1 LTFIDLQ
8 NMLTRPFHTFWPLP
22 IALSLSVSS
31 WAQTSPDAGSL
42 RQQIEQQRTLP
53 LPAARPQS
61 TPLPPEIKPTEG
73 TTITVKAFRLVGNT
87 LLSSEQLAPAL
98 APFVGQALDFA
109 GLQRTADTVAA
120 AYREAGWI
128 VRAYLPE
135 QDISEGTLTLQVIE
149 AKFAGLRSEGEPSKR
164 VMREQLQAFFTGQQ
178 SQGQA
183 LNAHALDRALLLA
196 DDLPGISVAGTL
208 VPGAADAETALV
220 LQTTDEPFFFGDL
233 GVDNTGARAT
243 GSNRLTANLNINSPS
258 GRGELL
264 SLSGLHTQGSNYGR
278 LALTV
283 PVGHDGWRAGINA
296 SAMNYEVI
304 NGPSANTDSP
314 IKGRSGT
321 MGLDLSY
328 PLLRAR
334 LSNLYLLGGIENK
347 SFFNRDST
355 VTADYESNSL
365 RMGLSGNRFDNL
377 WGGGANSGSLQ
388 LHWGRLASMKAHRQ
402 IKDIDRSYHKL
413 SYSLSRQQNMT
424 TDHSL
429 LLSLQ
434 GQHASQMLDSSEKF
448 YIGGANSVRAY
459 PASEQGGDR
468 GHVLTA
474 EWRWRLDASLVLTA
488 FADTGRVV
496 TLPTDSLAQQTVNLS
511 GRGLS
516 LNWQGPAGISTR
528 LTWARRN
535 GNNPKPLN
543 DNGIVSDGDG
553 TLKRDRIWFTASVP
567 F

>member
-1 LTFIDLQ
+1 MPSRHLPTY
-8 NMLTRPFHTFWPLP
+8 WPLT
-22 IALSLSVSS
+22 IALGLSFSG
-31 WAQTSPDAGSL
+31 WAQTPLDAGSL
-42 RQQIEQQRTLP
+42 RQQIEQQRPLP

-61 TPLPPEIKPTEG
+61 TPLTPEIKPTEG

-87 LLSSEQLAPAL
+87 LLSSEQLAPGL

-109 GLQRTADTVAA
+109 GLQSTADAVAA

-149 AKFAGLRSEGEPSKR
+149 AKFAGLRFEGEPSKR
-164 VMREQLQAFFTGQQ
+164 VMREQLMAFFNRQQ
-178 SQGQA
+178 SHGQA
-183 LNAHALDRALLLA
+183 LNVHALDRALLLA

-220 LQTTDEPFFFGDL
+220 LQTTDEPFFFGDV
-233 GVDNTGARAT
+233 GVDNSGARST

-258 GRGELL
+258 GRGELI
-264 SLSGLHTQGSNYGR
+264 SVSGLHTQGSNYGR
-278 LALTV
+278 MALTV
-283 PVGHDGWRAGINA
+283 PVGHDGWRAGANA

-314 IKGRSGT
+314 VKGRSGS

-334 LSNLYLLGGIENK
+334 LSNLYLSGGVENK
-347 SFFNRDST
+347 SFFNQDST

-388 LHWGRLASMKAHRQ
+388 MQWGHLASMKANWQ
-402 IKDIDRSYHKL
+402 IDSIERKYHKL
-413 SYSLSRQQNMT
+413 SYSLSRQQNLT

-434 GQHASQMLDSSEKF
+434 GQHATQTLDSSEKF

-468 GHVLTA
+468 GQVLTA
-474 EWRWRLDASLVLTA
+474 EWRWRLDTSLVLTA
-488 FADTGRVV
+488 FADAGRVV
-496 TLPTDSLAQQTVNLS
+496 TLPETSESSVNLS

-528 LTWARRN
+528 LTWAHRN
-535 GNNPKPLN
+535 GNNPKPVN
-543 DNGIVSDGDG
+543 DKGNVSDGDG
-553 TLKRDRIWFTASVP
+553 TLELDRIWFSTSVA

>member
-1 LTFIDLQ
+1 
-8 NMLTRPFHTFWPLP
+8 M
-22 IALSLSVSS
+22 
-31 WAQTSPDAGSL
+31 
-42 RQQIEQQRTLP
+42 
-53 LPAARPQS
+53 
-61 TPLPPEIKPTEG
+61 
-73 TTITVKAFRLVGNT
+73 
-87 LLSSEQLAPAL
+87 
-98 APFVGQALDFA
+98 QAH
-109 GLQRTADTVAA
+109 
-120 AYREAGWI
+120 
-128 VRAYLPE
+128 
-135 QDISEGTLTLQVIE
+135 
-149 AKFAGLRSEGEPSKR
+149 K
-164 VMREQLQAFFTGQQ
+164 
-178 SQGQA
+178 
-183 LNAHALDRALLLA
+183 
-196 DDLPGISVAGTL
+196 
-208 VPGAADAETALV
+208 
-220 LQTTDEPFFFGDL
+220 
-233 GVDNTGARAT
+233 
-243 GSNRLTANLNINSPS
+243 
-258 GRGELL
+258 
-264 SLSGLHTQGSNYGR
+264 
-278 LALTV
+278 
-283 PVGHDGWRAGINA
+283 
-296 SAMNYEVI
+296 
-304 NGPSANTDSP
+304 
-314 IKGRSGT
+314 
-321 MGLDLSY
+321 
-328 PLLRAR
+328 
-334 LSNLYLLGGIENK
+334 
-347 SFFNRDST
+347 
-355 VTADYESNSL
+355 
-365 RMGLSGNRFDNL
+365 
-377 WGGGANSGSLQ
+377 
-388 LHWGRLASMKAHRQ
+388 Q

-413 SYSLSRQQNMT
+413 SYSLSRQQNLM

>member
-1 LTFIDLQ
+1 MPSRHLPTY
-8 NMLTRPFHTFWPLP
+8 WPLT
-22 IALSLSVSS
+22 IALGLSFSG
-31 WAQTSPDAGSL
+31 WAQTPLDAGSL
-42 RQQIEQQRTLP
+42 RQQIEQQRPLP

-61 TPLPPEIKPTEG
+61 TPLTPEIKPTEG

-87 LLSSEQLAPAL
+87 LLSSEQLAPGL

-109 GLQRTADTVAA
+109 GLQSTADAVAA

-149 AKFAGLRSEGEPSKR
+149 AKFAGLRFEGEPSKR
-164 VMREQLQAFFTGQQ
+164 VMREQLMAFFNRQQ
-178 SQGQA
+178 SHGQA
-183 LNAHALDRALLLA
+183 LNVHALDRALLLA

-220 LQTTDEPFFFGDL
+220 LQTTDEPFFFGDV
-233 GVDNTGARAT
+233 GVDNSGARST

-258 GRGELL
+258 GRGELI
-264 SLSGLHTQGSNYGR
+264 SVSGLHTQGSNYGR
-278 LALTV
+278 MALTV
-283 PVGHDGWRAGINA
+283 PVGHDGWRAGANA

-314 IKGRSGT
+314 VKGRSGS

-334 LSNLYLLGGIENK
+334 LSNLYLSGGVENK
-347 SFFNRDST
+347 SFFNQDST

-388 LHWGRLASMKAHRQ
+388 MQWGHLASMKAHWQ
-402 IKDIDRSYHKL
+402 IDSIERKYHKL
-413 SYSLSRQQNMT
+413 SYSLSRQQNLT

-434 GQHASQMLDSSEKF
+434 GQHATQTLDSSEKF

-468 GHVLTA
+468 GQVLTA
-474 EWRWRLDASLVLTA
+474 EWRWRLDTSFVLTA
-488 FADTGRVV
+488 FADAGRVV
-496 TLPTDSLAQQTVNLS
+496 TLPETSESSVNLS

-528 LTWARRN
+528 LTWAHRN
-535 GNNPKPLN
+535 GNNPKPVN
-543 DNGIVSDGDG
+543 DKGNVSDGDG
-553 TLKRDRIWFTASVP
+553 TLELDRIWFSTSVA

>member
-1 LTFIDLQ
+1 MTLIDLH
-8 NMLTRPFHTFWPLP
+8 NMLTRPFHNFWPLP
-22 IALSLSVSS
+22 IALSLSVSG
-31 WAQTSPDAGSL
+31 WAQTPPDAGSL

-109 GLQRTADTVAA
+109 GLQRTADAVAA

-149 AKFAGLRSEGEPSKR
+149 AKFADLRFEGEPSKR
-164 VMREQLQAFFTGQQ
+164 VMREQLLAFFKRQQ
-178 SQGQA
+178 SHGQA
-183 LNAHALDRALLLA
+183 LNAKALDRALLLA

-208 VPGAADAETALV
+208 VPGDADAETALV
-220 LQTTDEPFFFGDL
+220 LQTTDEPFFFGDV
-233 GVDNTGARAT
+233 GVDNSGARST

-264 SLSGLHTQGSNYGR
+264 SFSGLHTQGSNYGR
-278 LALTV
+278 MALTV
-283 PVGHDGWRAGINA
+283 PVGHDGWRAGVNA

-304 NGPSANTDSP
+304 NGPSANTVSP
-314 IKGRSGT
+314 VKGRSGS

-334 LSNLYLLGGIENK
+334 LSNLYLSGGVENK

-355 VTADYESNSL
+355 VTADYESNSV

-377 WGGGANSGSLQ
+377 WGGGANSGFLQ
-388 LHWGRLASMKAHRQ
+388 MQWGHLASMKAHRQ
-402 IKDIDRSYHKL
+402 IDSIERSFHKL
-413 SYSLSRQQNMT
+413 SYSLSRQQNLT

-434 GQHASQMLDSSEKF
+434 GQHATQTLDSSEKF

-459 PASEQGGDR
+459 PASEQGGDC
-468 GHVLTA
+468 GQVLTA
-474 EWRWRLDASLVLTA
+474 EWRWRLDTSLVLTA

-496 TLPTDSLAQQTVNLS
+496 TLPTASLAQQTVSLS

-528 LTWARRN
+528 LTWAHRN
-535 GNNPKPLN
+535 GNNPKPTPSGT
-543 DNGIVSDGDG
+543 DSDG
-553 TLKRDRIWFTASVP
+553 TLERDRVWFTTSVA

>member
-1 LTFIDLQ
+1 LG
-8 NMLTRPFHTFWPLP
+8 
-22 IALSLSVSS
+22 LSFSG
-31 WAQTSPDAGSL
+31 WAQTPPDAGSL

-73 TTITVKAFRLVGNT
+73 TTITVKAFRLVGNN

-98 APFVGQALDFA
+98 ATFVGQALDFA
-109 GLQRTADTVAA
+109 GLQRTADAVAA
-120 AYREAGWI
+120 AYRQAGWI

-135 QDISEGTLTLQVIE
+135 QDISEGTISLQVIE
-149 AKFAGLRSEGEPSKR
+149 AQFAGLRFESEPSQR
-164 VMREQLQAFFTGQQ
+164 VMREQLQAFFTQKQ
-178 SQGQA
+178 TQGQA

-220 LQTTDEPFFFGDL
+220 LQTTDEPFFFGDV

-243 GSNRLTANLNINSPS
+243 GSNRLTANLSINSPGS
-258 GRGELL
+258 RGELL

-278 LALTV
+278 VAFTV
-283 PVGHDGWRAGINA
+283 PGGHNGLRLSLSASSMNYKVIEGDAGIR
-296 SAMNYEVI
+296 AM
-304 NGPSANTDSP
+304 D
-314 IKGRSGT
+314 IKGKSSSLGIDFT
-321 MGLDLSY
+321 Y

-334 LSNLYLLGGIENK
+334 LHNLYLSGGLESKGFHSEDNRK
-347 SFFNRDST
+347 SSDPESYS
-355 VTADYESNSL
+355 DYESNSL

-388 LHWGRLASMKAHRQ
+388 MQWGRLGSMQAHKQ
-402 IKDIDRSYHKL
+402 INDIDRNYHKL
-413 SYSLSRQQNMT
+413 SYSLSRQQNLT

-434 GQHASQMLDSSEKF
+434 GQHATQMLDSSEKF

-468 GHVLTA
+468 GQVLTA
-474 EWRWRLDASLVLTA
+474 EWRWRLDSSLVLTA

-496 TLPTDSLAQQTVNLS
+496 TLPTASSAQQTVSLS

-528 LTWARRN
+528 LTWAHRN
-535 GNNPKPLN
+535 GNNPKSTPSGT
-543 DNGIVSDGDG
+543 DSDG

>member
-1 LTFIDLQ
+1 
-8 NMLTRPFHTFWPLP
+8 MLTRPFHTFWPLP

-73 TTITVKAFRLVGNT
+73 TTITAKAFRLVGNT
-87 LLSSEQLAPAL
+87 LLSKEQLAPAL

-109 GLQRTADTVAA
+109 GLQRTADAIAA
-120 AYREAGWI
+120 TYREAGWI

-135 QDISEGTLTLQVIE
+135 QDISEGTISLQIIE
-149 AKFAGLRSEGEPSKR
+149 AQFAGLRFEGEPSQR
-164 VMREQLQAFFTGQQ
+164 VMREHLQSFFTGRQA
-178 SQGQA
+178 QGQA
-183 LNAHALDRALLLA
+183 LNARALDRALLLA

-220 LQTTDEPFFFGDL
+220 LQTTDESFFFGDV

-243 GSNRLTANLNINSPS
+243 GSNRLTANLNINSPGS
-258 GRGELL
+258 RGELL

-278 LALTV
+278 VALTV
-283 PVGHDGWRAGINA
+283 PEGHNGLRLSFSASSMNYKVIEGDAGIRA
-296 SAMNYEVI
+296 I
-304 NGPSANTDSP
+304 D
-314 IKGRSGT
+314 IKGKSSSL
-321 MGLDLSY
+321 GLDSNF
-328 PLLRAR
+328 PLIRER
-334 LSNLYLLGGIENK
+334 LHNLYLSGGLESKGFHSEDNRK
-347 SFFNRDST
+347 SSDPESYS
-355 VTADYESNSL
+355 DYESSSL
-365 RMGLSGNRFDNL
+365 RLGLSGNRFDNL

-388 LHWGRLASMKAHRQ
+388 MQWGRLGSMQAHKQ
-402 IKDIDRSYHKL
+402 INDIDRSYHKL
-413 SYSLSRQQNMT
+413 SYSLSRQQNLT

-429 LLSLQ
+429 LISLQ
-434 GQHASQMLDSSEKF
+434 GQHATQMLDSSEKF
-448 YIGGANSVRAY
+448 YIGGVNSVRAY

-468 GHVLTA
+468 GQVLTA
-474 EWRWRLDASLVLTA
+474 EWRWRFDSSLVLTA
-488 FADTGRVV
+488 FTDSGRVV
-496 TLPTDSLAQQTVNLS
+496 TLTTASLAQQTVSLS

-528 LTWARRN
+528 LTWAHRN

-543 DNGIVSDGDG
+543 DKGNVSDGDG
-553 TLKRDRIWFTASVP
+553 TLKRNRIWFTASVP

>member
-1 LTFIDLQ
+1 
-8 NMLTRPFHTFWPLP
+8 MLTRPFHTFWPLP

-53 LPAARPQS
+53 LPSARPQS

-73 TTITVKAFRLVGNT
+73 TTIRVKAFRLVGNT

-149 AKFAGLRSEGEPSKR
+149 AKFAGLRSESEPSKR

-258 GRGELL
+258 GQGELL
-264 SLSGLHTQGSNYGR
+264 SLSGLHTQGSNYSR

-355 VTADYESNSL
+355 VTADYESNTL

-402 IKDIDRSYHKL
+402 INDIDRSYHKL
-413 SYSLSRQQNMT
+413 SYSLSRQQNLT

-434 GQHASQMLDSSEKF
+434 GQHATQMLDSSEKF

-474 EWRWRLDASLVLTA
+474 EWRWRLDASLLLTA
-488 FADTGRVV
+488 FVDAGRVV
-496 TLPTDSLAQQTVNLS
+496 TLPKTSESSVNLS
-511 GRGLS
+511 GLGLS

-543 DNGIVSDGDG
+543 DNGIVSDGDS

>member
-1 LTFIDLQ
+1 
-8 NMLTRPFHTFWPLP
+8 MLTRPFHTFWPLP

-31 WAQTSPDAGSL
+31 LAQTSPDAGSL

-61 TPLPPEIKPTEG
+61 TPIPPEIKPTEG

-109 GLQRTADTVAA
+109 GLQRTADAVAA

-135 QDISEGTLTLQVIE
+135 QDISEGTLTLQIIE
-149 AKFAGLRSEGEPSKR
+149 AQFAGLRFEGEPSKR
-164 VMREQLQAFFTGQQ
+164 VTREQLQSFFTQKQ
-178 SQGQA
+178 AQGQA

-220 LQTTDEPFFFGDL
+220 LQTTDEPFFFGDV
-233 GVDNTGARAT
+233 GIDNTGARAT
-243 GSNRLTANLNINSPS
+243 GSNRLTANLNINSPG

-278 LALTV
+278 LAFTI
-283 PVGHDGWRAGINA
+283 PEGHNGLRLSLSA
-296 SAMNYEVI
+296 SSMNYKVI
-304 NGPSANTDSP
+304 EGDEGIRAMD
-314 IKGRSGT
+314 IKGKSSSL
-321 MGLDLSY
+321 GLDFTF

-334 LSNLYLLGGIENK
+334 LHNLYLSGGLESKGFQSEDNRK
-347 SFFNRDST
+347 SSDPESYS
-355 VTADYESNSL
+355 DYESNSL

-377 WGGGANSGSLQ
+377 WGGGANSASLQ
-388 LHWGRLASMKAHRQ
+388 MQWGRLASMQAHKQ
-402 IKDIDRSYHKL
+402 INDIDRSYHKL
-413 SYSLSRQQNMT
+413 TYSLSRQQNLT

-429 LLSLQ
+429 LISLQ
-434 GQHASQMLDSSEKF
+434 GQHATQMLDSSEKF

-468 GHVLTA
+468 GQVLTA
-474 EWRWRLDASLVLTA
+474 EWRWRLDSSLVLTA

-496 TLPTDSLAQQTVNLS
+496 TLPSASLVQQTMSLS

-528 LTWARRN
+528 ITWAHRN
-535 GNNPKPLN
+535 GNNPKPTSSKT
-543 DNGIVSDGDG
+543 DSDG
-553 TLKRDRIWFTASVP
+553 TLKRNRLWLTASMP

>member
-1 LTFIDLQ
+1 
-8 NMLTRPFHTFWPLP
+8 
-22 IALSLSVSS
+22 
-31 WAQTSPDAGSL
+31 
-42 RQQIEQQRTLP
+42 
-53 LPAARPQS
+53 
-61 TPLPPEIKPTEG
+61 
-73 TTITVKAFRLVGNT
+73 
-87 LLSSEQLAPAL
+87 
-98 APFVGQALDFA
+98 VGQALDFA
-109 GLQRTADTVAA
+109 GLQRTADAVAA

-149 AKFAGLRSEGEPSKR
+149 AKFAGLRFESEPSTR

-178 SQGQA
+178 SQGQT

-220 LQTTDEPFFFGDL
+220 LQTTDEPFFFGDV
-233 GVDNTGARAT
+233 GVDNTGARST
-243 GSNRLTANLNINSPS
+243 GTKRLTANMNINSPG
-258 GRGELL
+258 GRGELV
-264 SLSGLHTQGSNYGR
+264 SLNLLHTQGSDYGR
-278 LALTV
+278 VAMTV
-283 PVGHDGWRAGINA
+283 PVGYNGLRAGINA
-296 SAMNYEVI
+296 SSMNYKVIEGDAGIRALEV
-304 NGPSANTDSP
+304 
-314 IKGRSGT
+314 KGKSSSW
-321 MGLDLSY
+321 GLDFNF
-328 PLLRAR
+328 PLLRER
-334 LSNLYLLGGIENK
+334 LHNLYLSGGLENK
-347 SFFNRDST
+347 GFYSEDNNKSSDPESYS
-355 VTADYESNSL
+355 DYGSNSL
-365 RMGLSGNRFDNL
+365 RLGLSGNRFDNL

-388 LHWGRLASMKAHRQ
+388 MQWGRLASMQAHKQ

-413 SYSLSRQQNMT
+413 SYSLSRQQNLM

-448 YIGGANSVRAY
+448 YVGGANSVRAY

-468 GHVLTA
+468 GQVLTA

-496 TLPTDSLAQQTVNLS
+496 TLPTDSLSLQTVTLS

-516 LNWQGPAGISTR
+516 LNWQGPAGISAR
-528 LTWARRN
+528 LTWAHRN
-535 GNNPKPLN
+535 GNNPQPYGPDKT
-543 DNGIVSDGDG
+543 DRDG
-553 TLKRDRIWFTASVP
+553 TLKRNRIWFTASVP

>member
-1 LTFIDLQ
+1 
-8 NMLTRPFHTFWPLP
+8 MLTRPFHTFWPLP

-61 TPLPPEIKPTEG
+61 TPLPPEIKPSEG

-109 GLQRTADTVAA
+109 GLQRTADAVAA

-149 AKFAGLRSEGEPSKR
+149 AKFAGLRFEGGPSKR
-164 VMREQLQAFFTGQQ
+164 VMREQLQAVFTAQQ

-183 LNAHALDRALLLA
+183 LNASALDRALLLA

-220 LQTTDEPFFFGDL
+220 LQTTDEPFFFGDV
-233 GVDNTGARAT
+233 GVDNTGARST
-243 GSNRLTANLNINSPS
+243 GSKRLTANMNINSPG
-258 GRGELL
+258 GRGELV
-264 SLSGLHTQGSNYGR
+264 SLNLLHTQGSDYGR
-278 LALTV
+278 VAMTV
-283 PVGHDGWRAGINA
+283 PVGYNGLRAGINA
-296 SAMNYEVI
+296 SSMNYKVI
-304 NGPSANTDSP
+304 EGDAGIRALDV
-314 IKGRSGT
+314 KGKSSSW
-321 MGLDLSY
+321 GLDFNF
-328 PLLRAR
+328 PLLRER
-334 LSNLYLLGGIENK
+334 LHNLYLSGGLENK
-347 SFFNRDST
+347 GFYSEDNNKSSDPESYS
-355 VTADYESNSL
+355 DYGSNSL
-365 RMGLSGNRFDNL
+365 RLGLSGNRFDNL

-388 LHWGRLASMKAHRQ
+388 MQWGRLSSMQAHKQ

-468 GHVLTA
+468 GQVLTA

-528 LTWARRN
+528 LTWAHRN
-535 GNNPKPLN
+535 GNNPKPTPS
-543 DNGIVSDGDG
+543 GSDSDS
-553 TLKRDRIWFTASVP
+553 TLKRNRIWFTASVP

>member
-1 LTFIDLQ
+1 
-8 NMLTRPFHTFWPLP
+8 MLTRPFHTFWPLP

-73 TTITVKAFRLVGNT
+73 TTIMVKAFRLVGNT

-109 GLQRTADTVAA
+109 GLQRTADAVAA

-135 QDISEGTLTLQVIE
+135 QDISEGTLTLKVIE
-149 AKFAGLRSEGEPSKR
+149 AKFAGLRFESEPSQR
-164 VMREQLQAFFTGQQ
+164 VMREQLLAFFTGQQ
-178 SQGQA
+178 SQGHA

-220 LQTTDEPFFFGDL
+220 LQTTDEPFFFGDV
-233 GVDNTGARAT
+233 GVDNTGARST
-243 GSNRLTANLNINSPS
+243 GSKRLTVNMNINSPG

-264 SLSGLHTQGSNYGR
+264 SLSSLHTQGSNYGR
-278 LALTV
+278 VAFTV
-283 PVGHDGWRAGINA
+283 PEGHNGLRLSLSG
-296 SAMNYEVI
+296 STMNYRVVEGDEGIRALNV
-304 NGPSANTDSP
+304 
-314 IKGRSGT
+314 KGKSRSL
-321 MGLDLSY
+321 GLDFNF
-328 PLLRAR
+328 PLLRER
-334 LSNLYLLGGIENK
+334 LYNLYLSAGIENK
-347 SFFNRDST
+347 GFHSEDNNKSSDPESYS
-355 VTADYESNSL
+355 DYESNSL
-365 RMGLSGNRFDNL
+365 RISLSGNRFDNL
-377 WGGGANSGSLQ
+377 GGGGANSGSVQ
-388 LHWGRLASMKAHRQ
+388 MQWGRLTSMQAHKQ
-402 IKDIDRSYHKL
+402 IDSIQRSYRKV
-413 SYSLSRQQNMT
+413 SYSLSRQQTLTPN
-424 TDHSL
+424 HSL

-434 GQHASQMLDSSEKF
+434 GQHATQILDSSEKF

-468 GHVLTA
+468 GQVLTA
-474 EWRWRLDASLVLTA
+474 EWRWRLDASLALTA
-488 FADTGRVV
+488 FADAGRVI

-528 LTWARRN
+528 LTWAHRN
-535 GNNPKPLN
+535 GNNPQPYGPDKT
-543 DNGIVSDGDG
+543 DRDG

>member
-1 LTFIDLQ
+1 MPSRHLPTY
-8 NMLTRPFHTFWPLP
+8 WPLT
-22 IALSLSVSS
+22 IALGLSFSG
-31 WAQTSPDAGSL
+31 WAQTPLDAGSL
-42 RQQIEQQRTLP
+42 RQQIEQQRPLP

-61 TPLPPEIKPTEG
+61 TPLTPEIKPTEG

-87 LLSSEQLAPAL
+87 LLSSEQLAPGL

-109 GLQRTADTVAA
+109 GLQSTADAVAA

-149 AKFAGLRSEGEPSKR
+149 AKFAGLRFEGEPSKR
-164 VMREQLQAFFTGQQ
+164 VMREQLMAFFNRQQ
-178 SQGQA
+178 SHGQA
-183 LNAHALDRALLLA
+183 LNVHALDRALLLA

-220 LQTTDEPFFFGDL
+220 LQTTDEPFFFGDV
-233 GVDNTGARAT
+233 GVDNSGARST

-258 GRGELL
+258 GRGELI
-264 SLSGLHTQGSNYGR
+264 SVSGLHTQGSNYGR
-278 LALTV
+278 MALTV
-283 PVGHDGWRAGINA
+283 PVGHDGWRAGANA

-314 IKGRSGT
+314 VKGRSGS

-334 LSNLYLLGGIENK
+334 LSNLYLSGGVENK
-347 SFFNRDST
+347 SFFNQDST

-388 LHWGRLASMKAHRQ
+388 MQWGHLASMKAHWQ
-402 IKDIDRSYHKL
+402 IDSIERKYHKL
-413 SYSLSRQQNMT
+413 SYSLSRQQNLT

-434 GQHASQMLDSSEKF
+434 GQHATQTLDSSEKF

-468 GHVLTA
+468 GQVLTA
-474 EWRWRLDASLVLTA
+474 EWRWRLDTSLVLTA
-488 FADTGRVV
+488 FADAGRVV
-496 TLPTDSLAQQTVNLS
+496 TLPETSESSVNLS

-528 LTWARRN
+528 LTWAHRN
-535 GNNPKPLN
+535 GNNPKPVN
-543 DNGIVSDGDG
+543 DKGNVSDGDG
-553 TLKRDRIWFTASVP
+553 TLELDRIWFSTSVA